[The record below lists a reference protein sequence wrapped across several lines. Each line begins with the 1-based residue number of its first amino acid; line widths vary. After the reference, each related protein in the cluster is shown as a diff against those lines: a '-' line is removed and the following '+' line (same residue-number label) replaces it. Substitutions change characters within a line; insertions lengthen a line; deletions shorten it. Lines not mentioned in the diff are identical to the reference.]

1 MNRIDGIYTVL
12 SVVDGDGMIVR
23 HKFSHEVI
31 EIRLYGIDAPEVKRC
46 KKLRKDEQITRL
58 AGQFLIKLGHES
70 RRFLAS
76 IAPVGS
82 VVHLKQEKVSKIDFY
97 GRHLA
102 YAFLPDGRCI
112 NELMI
117 STGYAKPLTEYTCN
131 ELGKYR
137 TLNAEAKRVGAGHYS
152 TVPIF

>member
-1 MNRIDGIYTVL
+1 MMRIDGIYSVL
-12 SVVDGDGMIVR
+12 KVVDGDGMIIR
-23 HKFSHEVI
+23 HKFSGDVI

-46 KKLRKDEQITRL
+46 KKLRTDEKITRL
-58 AGQFLIKLGHES
+58 AGQYLIKLGHQS
-70 RRFLAS
+70 RRFLAAL
-76 IAPVGS
+76 APIGS
-82 VVHLKQEKVSKIDFY
+82 TIHIRQEKVSKIDFY

-117 STGYAKPLTEYTCN
+117 TSGYAKPLTEYPCN

-137 TLNAEAKRVGAGHYS
+137 TLNAEAKRVGNGLYNL
-152 TVPIF
+152 VPNF

>member
-1 MNRIDGIYTVL
+1 MHRIDGIYTIL

-76 IAPVGS
+76 IAPIGS
-82 VVHLKQEKVSKIDFY
+82 IVHLKQEKVSKIDFY

-117 STGYAKPLTEYTCN
+117 TSGYAKPLTEYPCN